1 MRTGFR
7 RAAVPAP
14 VRAKARN
21 GRIDAP
27 INGWVS
33 NTNLTKPVPRS
44 AYKLDNWFPT
54 LTGIR
59 VRGGSDLYATIG
71 SDPVLSLFTYVSGS
85 SRKLFAADAN
95 QIFDIT
101 SPTTDDMLDEI
112 EWVSGDYLAWLSEDI
127 MAWCGMTVAVGGQT
141 GGYYSTTQFGTSGG
155 EFLVVVNGEDDQQL
169 YDGTSWSTINSGS
182 SPISITN
189 VDTDDLS
196 AVWSYRSRLYYVQK
210 DTKDTW
216 YLPLDSVGGAATKFT
231 LRGVFQK
238 GGTALFGATWSLDAG
253 DGQDDK
259 WVVVSTEG
267 EVVVYQG
274 ADPAADDWTLVG
286 RYEMARPLGKNAWTK
301 AGGDVL
307 ICTIEGLIPLS
318 EVVQKDPAALYLAAV
333 SRNIEPDWRTEA
345 VARQS
350 LPWNIVKWAEKS
362 MMVVTNPLVSTNLED
377 QCFVANLQ
385 SGAWARFTGWDAR
398 SLAVHDGQ
406 LYFGDSS
413 GQIFRAET
421 TGMDNASTYT
431 CTYVGHFETLGS
443 PGSFKTCTLARAT
456 FKAAREFTAKLSV
469 SVDESVNLPSPP
481 NAATVTSGDE
491 WDSAVWDVAQWD
503 DTFSASIRKK
513 WNSVAGAGTSVAPQ
527 VQITSG
533 STVAPD
539 AELLTMDVMF
549 DTGNVV
555 V

>member
-1 MRTGFR
+1 MGLR
-7 RAAVPAP
+7 RSAVPPQA
-14 VRAKARN
+14 RARADVK
-21 GRIDAP
+21 RIEAP
-27 INGWVS
+27 INGWVT
-33 NTNLTKPVPRS
+33 NTNLAKPVPRS
-44 AYKLDNWFPT
+44 AYRLDNWFPT

-59 VRGGSDLYATIG
+59 MRAGSDLFATIG
-71 SDPVLSLFTYVSGS
+71 SDPVTSLFPYVSGS
-85 SRKLFAADAN
+85 LRKLFAADVN

-101 SPTTDDMLDEI
+101 SPTIDDMLDEI
-112 EWVSGDYLAWLSEDI
+112 QWVSGDYLSWLSEDI
-127 MAWCGMTVAVGGQT
+127 MAWCGMTVSVSGQT
-141 GGYYSTTQFGTSGG
+141 GGYYSTVQFGTSGG
-155 EFLVVVNGEDDQQL
+155 EFLIAVNGADDQQM
-169 YDGTSWSTINSGS
+169 YDGSAWTAINSGS
-182 SPISITN
+182 SPIAITG

-196 AVWSYRSRLYYVQK
+196 AVWSYRSRLYYVQL

-238 GGTALFGATWSLDAG
+238 GGSALFGATWSLDAG

-274 ADPAADDWTLVG
+274 DDPGASDWSQIG

-307 ICTIEGLIPLS
+307 ICTVEGLIPLS
-318 EVVQKDPAALYLAAV
+318 QVIQKDPAALYLAAV

-350 LPWNIVKWAEKS
+350 LPWNIAKWSEKS
-362 MMVVTNPLVSTNLED
+362 MMVVTNPTVSTSTAD
-377 QCFVANLQ
+377 QCFAANLQ

-413 GQIFRAET
+413 GQIFKAEIS
-421 TGMDNASTYT
+421 GKDGSNSYT
-431 CTYVGHFETLGS
+431 CTYVGGFEGLGS
-443 PGSFKTCTLARAT
+443 TGAYKTCTLARAT
-456 FKAAREFTAKLSV
+456 FKAAREFNPLLSL
-469 SVDESVNLPSPP
+469 SVDERVVLPSPP
-481 NAATVTSGDE
+481 SAATVTAGDE
-491 WDSAVWDVAQWD
+491 WDLAQWDVAQWD
-503 DTFSASIRKK
+503 ASFEASVTKR
-513 WNSVAGAGTSVAPQ
+513 WNSVAGSGASVAPQ

-539 AELLTMDVMF
+539 AELLVLDVTYE
-549 DTGNVV
+549 TGGVV